1 MEVTLDEKKLYQLV
15 KKAVSEVMD
24 EKLKNLKLEMISYAE
39 EKEMEEMKEIFETPE
54 KYKNQEYVEH
64 DL

>member
-15 KKAVSEVMD
+15 KKAVSEAMD

-39 EKEMEEMKEIFETPE
+39 DKEMEEIKEIFETPE
-54 KYKNQEYVEH
+54 KYKNQEYVEQ